1 MAETEKE
8 PKKKGGMVKKLLIPL
23 VAVLVL
29 GGGGAAAGFFAAGMI
44 GGGEHEDPNAP
55 KVVLKDGTTV
65 SAKAAG
71 LKQVASGS
79 HLDAKFKVTY
89 LPIEEPF
96 TANLRGGG
104 GFAQMSLAVSTYFD
118 DKVPTALTE
127 HNIAIRSAILMAIS
141 DFDPIQLETIE
152 GKEQLKGQLKKVIND
167 VLVDKTGFAG
177 VEDVYFTSFVV
188 Q

>member
-1 MAETEKE
+1 
-8 PKKKGGMVKKLLIPL
+8 
-23 VAVLVL
+23 
-29 GGGGAAAGFFAAGMI
+29 
-44 GGGEHEDPNAP
+44 
-55 KVVLKDGTTV
+55 
-65 SAKAAG
+65 
-71 LKQVASGS
+71 
-79 HLDAKFKVTY
+79 
-89 LPIEEPF
+89 
-96 TANLRGGG
+96 
-104 GFAQMSLAVSTYFD
+104 MSLAVSTYFD
-118 DKVPTALTE
+118 EKVPAALTE